1 MQDFI
6 EELLKVNDTFKNN
19 AKKGMSDINIFEALG
34 VEYKENYHSKFIAY
48 LINPHA
54 DHYQELFA
62 NEFLKKLGESVQASN
77 FKELTV
83 QDIESVE
90 TEACVKDNRRI
101 DILISLKDKRYI
113 IIENKLYAK
122 DQKNQLKDYINHLKN
137 KIKSIDNFHENILT
151 IYLHMDE
158 NTEPSQISLGV
169 KNGFKIQNNFIHD
182 SSNKTMSYYF
192 KMDYKWIKE
201 WINLCISTCKDK
213 FEKNEIEKDFKEDME
228 NVIFTLNQYKTLLKW
243 YLTEEFEAKDDVLR
257 FLKENLEKTMTLY
270 KYTKNKNDFKDI
282 EYDKYKKAK
291 DIVKDK
297 WDELCKEL
305 VSEFFHE
312 LKEKFEKAQSIN
324 KHGQW
329 LGYELD
335 ENRFNYDW
343 FDFYPEI
350 YKGEDDVRPSIGVYL
365 GKSKYNHFGLTFKIN
380 YLEGDEKYK
389 QYINCFQELTGKNTD
404 NICRHNE
411 HYYCD
416 KFENFS
422 NSKEEYAFIYW
433 LINNHG
439 DWTAEFSKILEEF
452 LNKKTIKSAL
462 EKINKILKP
471 SK

>member
-6 EELLKVNDTFKNN
+6 EELLKVSETFKNN

-34 VEYKENYHSKFIAY
+34 VEHKENYHSKFIAY

-90 TEACVKDNRRI
+90 TEACVKDNRMI

-137 KIKSIDNFHENILT
+137 KIKNIDNFHENILT

-213 FEKNEIEKDFKEDME
+213 FEKK
-228 NVIFTLNQYKTLLKW
+228 
-243 YLTEEFEAKDDVLR
+243 
-257 FLKENLEKTMTLY
+257 
-270 KYTKNKNDFKDI
+270 
-282 EYDKYKKAK
+282 
-291 DIVKDK
+291 
-297 WDELCKEL
+297 
-305 VSEFFHE
+305 
-312 LKEKFEKAQSIN
+312 
-324 KHGQW
+324 
-329 LGYELD
+329 
-335 ENRFNYDW
+335 
-343 FDFYPEI
+343 
-350 YKGEDDVRPSIGVYL
+350 
-365 GKSKYNHFGLTFKIN
+365 
-380 YLEGDEKYK
+380 
-389 QYINCFQELTGKNTD
+389 
-404 NICRHNE
+404 
-411 HYYCD
+411 
-416 KFENFS
+416 
-422 NSKEEYAFIYW
+422 
-433 LINNHG
+433 
-439 DWTAEFSKILEEF
+439 
-452 LNKKTIKSAL
+452 
-462 EKINKILKP
+462 
-471 SK
+471 